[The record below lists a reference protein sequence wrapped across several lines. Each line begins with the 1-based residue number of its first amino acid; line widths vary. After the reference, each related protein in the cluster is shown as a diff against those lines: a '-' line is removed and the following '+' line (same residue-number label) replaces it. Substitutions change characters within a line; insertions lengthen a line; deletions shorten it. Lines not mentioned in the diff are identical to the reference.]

1 MLGLVARPSL
11 VSLPHTS
18 LGSKA
23 DLIVTCK
30 GLSCSSTSM
39 KSVLHR
45 PASTASAD
53 IVVSGGGMVGT
64 AAAATI
70 AKLAGM
76 QNKKIILL
84 ESSPLKKY
92 SLPQVPSNRVAALS
106 PATVSLLDRLGAW
119 QIIKRMRAQPIKRM
133 KVWESCSD
141 AAIAFGGG
149 EQDEPLAHIV
159 ENDLTVNALTE
170 VTQSCSNVDVRY
182 GAKVKSYSIPDLQ
195 HSQQVPTSPVK
206 IELENGDEIE
216 CELLV
221 GADGGQSLVRKSLG
235 RDKDMLAWQ
244 YHQMGLVATLQI
256 SSDEANVTAWQR
268 FLPSGPIALLPL
280 GPTSS
285 SLVWT
290 VPKSEL
296 QGLLSLGD
304 ENFVEAVNLGLTSR
318 LGEQGLALA
327 LTKGVQT
334 LLGGEERPNP
344 PTVVNV
350 SQRAAFPL
358 GFGHSPYYVGPRTA
372 LVGDSAHRV
381 HPLAGQG
388 ANLGFGDVCE
398 LADQVQGMILDGAGL
413 GHRDYLKMYESAR
426 LQHNVP
432 TMLGIDGLQ
441 KLYCNSLPPLVIA
454 RSLGLA
460 LTAAS
465 TPLKKLLQSHAAA

>member
-1 MLGLVARPSL
+1 MLGLVTRSNL

-30 GLSCSSTSM
+30 VLSCSSTSM
-39 KSVLHR
+39 KAMSYR
-45 PASTASAD
+45 PASTTPAD

-84 ESSPLKKY
+84 ESSPPKKY
-92 SLPQVPSNRVAALS
+92 TLPQVPSNRVAALS

-119 QIIKRMRAQPIKRM
+119 QIIKKLRAQPIKRM
-133 KVWESCSD
+133 KVWESCSN
-141 AAIAFGGG
+141 AAISFGGG

-170 VTQSCSNVDVRY
+170 VTQSCFNVDVRY

-244 YHQMGLVATLQI
+244 YHQMGLVATLQV
-256 SSDEANVTAWQR
+256 SCDEANVTAWQR

-280 GPTSS
+280 GPSSS

-318 LGEQGLALA
+318 SGEQGLALA

-344 PTVVNV
+344 PTVVKV

-398 LADQVQGMILDGAGL
+398 LADQVQRMVLDGAGL

-465 TPLKKLLQSHAAA
+465 TPLRKLLQSHAAA